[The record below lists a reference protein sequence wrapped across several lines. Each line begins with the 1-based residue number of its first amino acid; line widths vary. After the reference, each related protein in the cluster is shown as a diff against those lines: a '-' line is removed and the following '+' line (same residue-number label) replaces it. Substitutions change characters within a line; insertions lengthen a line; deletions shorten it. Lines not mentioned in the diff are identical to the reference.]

1 MMENKKQ
8 KKNTPP
14 KKPNKQD
21 VRNDES
27 TFVVESLITVT
38 RRAGTPATMGFD
50 ARRRVQRGIFHLTH
64 KEGEIKSGL
73 RIILNNLNK
82 SHR

>member
-1 MMENKKQ
+1 MNRICMMENKK
-8 KKNTPP
+8 T
-14 KKPNKQD
+14 NKQD

-27 TFVVESLITVT
+27 TFAVESLITVT
-38 RRAGTPATMGFD
+38 RRAGTVVKMGFD
-50 ARRRVQRGIFHLTH
+50 VRRRVQCGIFHLTH